1 MRLPLKWKFGLLMAS
16 FVLTISTIILINF
29 RAAGRVEDELS
40 QVQEHSF
47 PQFARITAT
56 QARFRTLS
64 RLIEDTV
71 VMGEQSFLDRVEEE
85 RALFLADLQGL
96 EEVLPESSQKEVAL
110 IRALFD
116 DYYTQASLLIE
127 QLLLPE
133 EESEPAEALSQLND
147 KEVENLFQ
155 EVARYKNQLESDLST
170 LVERGRSELTATL
183 SRTVDEVRVRSQ
195 RAIAI
200 GSISFLALL
209 MILINFGRRITDPIV
224 ALSRV
229 TREVAKGQFDAEIK
243 VPFQSNDEVGDL
255 TDSFRTMT
263 RSLKETTVSKSYVDN
278 ILKSME
284 DALIVTDSKWKI
296 RTVNE
301 AGLSLLRATEGDLL
315 GRSFLR
321 FLANEGRLVKPT
333 GSSVNLPSII
343 RLGTTES
350 SIRNLETT
358 ILAGGGMEIPVLI
371 SGSVLTDAGRKVQGI
386 VCVVHDITA
395 RKKAEEEL
403 RVAKEAAE
411 QANAAKSSFLAN
423 MSHELRTPLNAIL
436 GYSEM
441 LREEAEDLGQEDFV
455 PDLKKIHSAG
465 KHLLGL
471 INDVLDLSKIEAGK
485 MELYL
490 EPVEVRQLV
499 DDVASTVL
507 PMVEKNGNHLE
518 VICPPEVQTSTTDV
532 TKLRQVLLNLLSNA
546 SKFTKEGK
554 VTFSVVREKRTDKE
568 WLAFSVKDSGI
579 GMNEAQVSKL
589 FQAFSQAD
597 ASTTRKYGG
606 TGLGLAISRKFCQM
620 MGGDITVQ
628 SESGKGSTFVVQIPV
643 DVVDPKK
650 VTLPVENES
659 DTTIV
664 EGSSVLVI
672 DDDPS
677 VRDVVKRSLSKE
689 GVAVMTA
696 ASGEEGLDL
705 ARKHRPDVI
714 TLDVQMPGMDGWEVL
729 KTLKSDPE
737 LRQIA
742 VIMMTNIDEKTTGY
756 ALGAAEYMTK
766 PVDRD
771 HLVEVLKKFRN
782 NASTR
787 PVLVVEDDPAVREIV
802 RRALSLEGLKVLEAA
817 NGIEALARMAETPAE
832 PHPPRSDDARARWI
846 RIHRGGSPQRG
857 VEPDTGG
864 GADREGHLERRK
876 KAARGIHL
884 CGAGQERTEPGRAD
898 PRDEG
903 PDPAGHRPWRVRLTP
918 KHP

>member
-16 FVLTISTIILINF
+16 FVLTIGTIILINF

-40 QVQEHSF
+40 QVQKHSF
-47 PQFARITAT
+47 PLFSRITAT

-71 VMGEQSFLDRVEEE
+71 VMGEQSFVDRVEEE
-85 RALFLADLQGL
+85 RDLFLLDLQKL
-96 EEVLPESSQKEVAL
+96 EEVLPESSRGEVAL

-116 DYYTQASLLIE
+116 EYYTQASQLIE

-133 EESEPAEALSQLND
+133 EESEPSEALSQLND
-147 KEVENLFQ
+147 EEVANLFQ
-155 EVARYKNQLESDLST
+155 EVARSKNQLESDLNR

-183 SRTVDEVRVRSQ
+183 SRTVEEVRVRSQ

-229 TREVAKGQFDAEIK
+229 TREVAAGQFDAEIK
-243 VPFQSNDEVGDL
+243 IPYQSNDEVGDL
-255 TDSFRTMT
+255 TESFRTMT

-284 DALIVTDSKWKI
+284 DALIVTDSNWKI
-296 RTVNE
+296 RTANE
-301 AGLSLLRATEGDLL
+301 AALSLLDETEGALL
-315 GRSFLR
+315 GRSFLD
-321 FLANEGRLVKPT
+321 FLGNEGKLVKPT

-358 ILAGGGMEIPVLI
+358 VLARGGKEIPVLI
-371 SGSVLTDAGRKVQGI
+371 SGSVLMDATRRIQGI
-386 VCVVHDITA
+386 VCVAHDITS

-441 LREEAEDLGQEDFV
+441 LREEAEDLGQDDFV
-455 PDLKKIHSAG
+455 PDLTKIHNAG

-485 MELYL
+485 MELYI

-507 PMVEKNGNHLE
+507 PLVEKNGNRLE
-518 VICPPEVQTSTTDV
+518 LVCPPEAQSSNTDV

-546 SKFTKEGK
+546 SKFTKEGT
-554 VTFSVVREKRTDKE
+554 VTFAVARERKPDKE
-568 WLAFSVKDSGI
+568 WLKFSVKDSGI
-579 GMNEAQVSKL
+579 GMNESQLSKL

-620 MGGDITVQ
+620 MGGDITVE
-628 SESGKGSTFVVQIPV
+628 SEPGKGSTFFVHIPV

-650 VTLPVENES
+650 VTLQVEEEAGA
-659 DTTIV
+659 IV

-689 GVAVMTA
+689 GVSVMTA
-696 ASGEEGLDL
+696 SSGEEGLEL

-787 PVLVVEDDPAVREIV
+787 PVLVVEDDPSVREII
-802 RRALSLEGLKVLEAA
+802 RRALSQEGLKVLEAA
-817 NGIEALARMAETPAE
+817 NGIEALARLAES
-832 PHPPRSDDARARWI
+832 PPSLILLDLMMPELDGFGFIEELRRRDDWNKIPVVVLTAKDI
-846 RIHRGGSPQRG
+846 SS
-857 VEPDTGG
+857 
-864 GADREGHLERRK
+864 ADRSRLEGFTSAVLVK
-876 KAARGIHL
+876 K
-884 CGAGQERTEPGRAD
+884 GQSPDALIREMRDLIQQATGPGVSA
-898 PRDEG
+898 
-903 PDPAGHRPWRVRLTP
+903 
-918 KHP
+918 

>member
-29 RAAGRVEDELS
+29 RAAGQVEYELS
-40 QVQEHSF
+40 QVREHSF
-47 PQFARITAT
+47 PQFTQVTAT

-64 RLIEDTV
+64 RLVEDTV

-85 RALFLADLQGL
+85 RDLFLLDLTNL
-96 EEVLPESSQKEVAL
+96 EKVLPEGSRGEVAL
-110 IRALFD
+110 IRTLFD
-116 DYYTQASLLIE
+116 DYYERASQLIE

-133 EESEPAEALSQLND
+133 EESEPTEALSQLND
-147 KEVENLFQ
+147 EEVAGLFQ
-155 EVARYKNQLESDLST
+155 EVARYKNQLESNLNA

-183 SRTVDEVRVRSQ
+183 SRTVEEVRVRSQ

-200 GSISFLALL
+200 GSISFLVLL
-209 MILINFGRRITDPIV
+209 MILIGIGRRITDPIV

-229 TREVAKGQFDAEIK
+229 TREVAAGQFDAEIK
-243 VPFQSNDEVGDL
+243 IPFQSNDEVSDL

-278 ILKSME
+278 IIKSME
-284 DALIVTDSKWKI
+284 DALIVTDSNWKI
-296 RTVNE
+296 RTANE
-301 AGLSLLRATEGDLL
+301 AALSLLGQTEEGLL
-315 GRSFLR
+315 GQSFLD
-321 FLANEGRLVKPT
+321 FLGNEGKLVKPT
-333 GSSVNLPSII
+333 GSSAKLPSIL

-358 ILAGGGMEIPVLI
+358 IVASGGSEVPVLI
-371 SGSVLTDAGRKVQGI
+371 SGSVLTDATKRVQGI
-386 VCVVHDITA
+386 VCVAHDITP

-411 QANAAKSSFLAN
+411 QANSAKSSFLAN

-441 LREEAEDLGQEDFV
+441 LREEAAELGQDDFV
-455 PDLKKIHSAG
+455 PDLNKIHSAG
-465 KHLLGL
+465 THLLGL
-471 INDVLDLSKIEAGK
+471 INDVLDLSKIEAGR
-485 MELYL
+485 MDLYI

-499 DDVASTVL
+499 DDVVSTVAPL
-507 PMVEKNGNHLE
+507 VQKNGNRLD
-518 VICPPEVQTSTTDV
+518 VVCPPEVQFSNTDV

-546 SKFTKEGK
+546 SKFTKGGT
-554 VTFSVVREKRTDKE
+554 VTFSVTREKRPDKE
-568 WLAFSVKDSGI
+568 MLTFSVKDSGI
-579 GMNEAQVSKL
+579 GMNEVQLSKL

-620 MGGDITVQ
+620 MGGDIVVE
-628 SESGKGSTFVVQIPV
+628 SEPGKGSTFLVHIPV

-650 VTLPVENES
+650 VTLQVEEEAGA
-659 DTTIV
+659 IV

-677 VRDVVKRSLSKE
+677 VRDVVKRSLTKE
-689 GVAVMTA
+689 GVSVMTA
-696 ASGEEGLDL
+696 ASGEEGLEL

-771 HLVEVLKKFRN
+771 HLVAVLKKFRN

-787 PVLVVEDDPAVREIV
+787 PVLVVEDDPSVREII
-802 RRALSLEGLKVLEAA
+802 RRALSQEGLKVLEAA
-817 NGIEALARMAETPAE
+817 NGIEALARLAES
-832 PHPPRSDDARARWI
+832 PPSLILLDLMMPELDGFGFVDELRRHDEWSKIPVVVLTAKDISSEDRSRLEGFTSAVLVKKGQSPDALI
-846 RIHRGGSPQRG
+846 REMRDLIQQATGPG
-857 VEPDTGG
+857 VS
-864 GADREGHLERRK
+864 A
-876 KAARGIHL
+876 
-884 CGAGQERTEPGRAD
+884 
-898 PRDEG
+898 
-903 PDPAGHRPWRVRLTP
+903 
-918 KHP
+918 

>member
-1 MRLPLKWKFGLLMAS
+1 MRLPLKLKFGLLMAS

-29 RAAGRVEDELS
+29 RAAGRVEAELT

-47 PQFARITAT
+47 PEFSRITAT

-85 RALFLADLQGL
+85 RDLFLLDLETL
-96 EEVLPESSQKEVAL
+96 EKELPESSRGEVAL
-110 IRALFD
+110 IRAVFD
-116 DYYTQASLLIE
+116 DYYTQASKLIE

-133 EESEPAEALSQLND
+133 EESAPAEALSQLND
-147 KEVENLFQ
+147 EEVATLFQ
-155 EVARYKNQLESDLST
+155 EVARYKNQLESDLNT
-170 LVERGRSELTATL
+170 LVERGRSELTTTL
-183 SRTVDEVRVRSQ
+183 SGTVEEVRLRSQ

-200 GSISFLALL
+200 GSISFLVLL

-229 TREVAKGQFDAEIK
+229 TREVAAGQFDAEIK

-284 DALIVTDSKWKI
+284 DALIVTDSNWKI
-296 RTVNE
+296 RTANE
-301 AGLSLLRATEGDLL
+301 AALSLLGETEGALL
-315 GRSFLR
+315 GRSFLD
-321 FLANEGRLVKPT
+321 FLGNEGKLVKPT

-358 ILAGGGMEIPVLI
+358 ILARSGTEIPVLI
-371 SGSVLTDAGRKVQGI
+371 SGSVLTDATKRVQGI
-386 VCVVHDITA
+386 VCVAHDITA

-411 QANAAKSSFLAN
+411 QANSAKSSFLAN

-441 LREEAEDLGQEDFV
+441 LREEAEDLGQDDFV
-455 PDLKKIHSAG
+455 PDLRKIHSAG

-485 MELYL
+485 MELYI

-507 PMVEKNGNHLE
+507 PLIDKNANHLE
-518 VICPPEVQTSTTDV
+518 VICPPEVQFSSTDV

-554 VTFSVVREKRTDKE
+554 VTFAVAREKRPDKD
-568 WLAFSVKDSGI
+568 WLVFSVKDSGI
-579 GMNEAQVSKL
+579 GMSEAQLSKL

-597 ASTTRKYGG
+597 VSTTRKYGG

-620 MGGDITVQ
+620 MGGDITVE
-628 SESGKGSTFVVQIPV
+628 SEPGKGSTFFVHIPAE
-643 DVVDPKK
+643 VVDPKK
-650 VTLPVENES
+650 VTLQVEEES
-659 DTTIV
+659 ATIV

-689 GVAVMTA
+689 GVSVMTA
-696 ASGEEGLDL
+696 SNGE
-705 ARKHRPDVI
+705 
-714 TLDVQMPGMDGWEVL
+714 
-729 KTLKSDPE
+729 
-737 LRQIA
+737 
-742 VIMMTNIDEKTTGY
+742 
-756 ALGAAEYMTK
+756 
-766 PVDRD
+766 
-771 HLVEVLKKFRN
+771 
-782 NASTR
+782 
-787 PVLVVEDDPAVREIV
+787 
-802 RRALSLEGLKVLEAA
+802 
-817 NGIEALARMAETPAE
+817 
-832 PHPPRSDDARARWI
+832 
-846 RIHRGGSPQRG
+846 
-857 VEPDTGG
+857 
-864 GADREGHLERRK
+864 
-876 KAARGIHL
+876 
-884 CGAGQERTEPGRAD
+884 
-898 PRDEG
+898 
-903 PDPAGHRPWRVRLTP
+903 
-918 KHP
+918 

>member
-29 RAAGRVEDELS
+29 RAAGRVEDELA

-47 PQFARITAT
+47 PQFTRITAT

-85 RALFLADLQGL
+85 RDLFLVDLENL
-96 EEVLPESSQKEVAL
+96 EQVLPERSRGEVAL
-110 IRALFD
+110 IRGLFD
-116 DYYTQASLLIE
+116 DYYTEASKLIE

-133 EESEPAEALSQLND
+133 EESESTEALSQLND
-147 KEVENLFQ
+147 EEVAALFQ
-155 EVARYKNQLESDLST
+155 EVARYKNQLETDLNT
-170 LVERGRSELTATL
+170 LVVRGRSELTATL
-183 SRTVDEVRVRSQ
+183 SRTVEEVRVRSR

-200 GSISFLALL
+200 GSISFLVLL
-209 MILINFGRRITDPIV
+209 MILIKFGRRITDPIV

-229 TREVAKGQFDAEIK
+229 TREVAAGQFDAEIK
-243 VPFQSNDEVGDL
+243 IPFQSNDEVGDL

-278 ILKSME
+278 ILTSME
-284 DALIVTDSKWKI
+284 DALIVTDSNWKI
-296 RTVNE
+296 RTAND
-301 AGLSLLRATEGDLL
+301 AALSLLRETEGALL
-315 GRSFLR
+315 GRSFLD
-321 FLANEGRLVKPT
+321 FLGNEGKLVKPT

-358 ILAGGGMEIPVLI
+358 ILARGGMEIPVLI
-371 SGSVLTDAGRKVQGI
+371 SGSVLTDASRRIQGI
-386 VCVVHDITA
+386 VCVAHDITA
-395 RKKAEEEL
+395 RKKAEEDL

-441 LREEAEDLGQEDFV
+441 LREEAEDLGQDDFV

-485 MELYL
+485 MELYI
-490 EPVEVRQLV
+490 EPVEVRQLA

-507 PMVEKNGNHLE
+507 PLVDKNGNTLE
-518 VICPPEVQTSTTDV
+518 VICPDEVQFSNTDV

-546 SKFTKEGK
+546 SKFTRQGK
-554 VTFSVVREKRTDKE
+554 VVFAVSREKRPDKD
-568 WLAFSVKDSGI
+568 WLTFSVKDSGI
-579 GMNEAQVSKL
+579 GMDEAQISKL

-620 MGGDITVQ
+620 MGGDIVVE
-628 SESGKGSTFVVQIPV
+628 SEPGKGSTFSVHIPA

-650 VTLPVENES
+650 VTLQVEEDS
-659 DTTIV
+659 EGVIV

-677 VRDVVKRSLSKE
+677 VRDVVKRSLTKE
-689 GVAVMTA
+689 GVSVMTA
-696 ASGEEGLDL
+696 SNGEEGLEL

-787 PVLVVEDDPAVREIV
+787 PVLVVEDDPSVREII
-802 RRALSLEGLKVLEAA
+802 RRALSQEGLKVLEAA
-817 NGIEALARMAETPAE
+817 NGLEALARLAETPPSLILLDLMMPELDGFGFIDELRRRDEWNKIPVVVLTAKDIS
-832 PHPPRSDDARARWI
+832 SDDRSRLEGFTSAVLVKKGQSPDALI
-846 RIHRGGSPQRG
+846 REMRDLIQQATGPG
-857 VEPDTGG
+857 VS
-864 GADREGHLERRK
+864 A
-876 KAARGIHL
+876 
-884 CGAGQERTEPGRAD
+884 
-898 PRDEG
+898 
-903 PDPAGHRPWRVRLTP
+903 
-918 KHP
+918 

>member
-1 MRLPLKWKFGLLMAS
+1 
-16 FVLTISTIILINF
+16 
-29 RAAGRVEDELS
+29 
-40 QVQEHSF
+40 
-47 PQFARITAT
+47 
-56 QARFRTLS
+56 
-64 RLIEDTV
+64 
-71 VMGEQSFLDRVEEE
+71 
-85 RALFLADLQGL
+85 
-96 EEVLPESSQKEVAL
+96 
-110 IRALFD
+110 
-116 DYYTQASLLIE
+116 
-127 QLLLPE
+127 
-133 EESEPAEALSQLND
+133 
-147 KEVENLFQ
+147 
-155 EVARYKNQLESDLST
+155 
-170 LVERGRSELTATL
+170 
-183 SRTVDEVRVRSQ
+183 
-195 RAIAI
+195 
-200 GSISFLALL
+200 
-209 MILINFGRRITDPIV
+209 
-224 ALSRV
+224 
-229 TREVAKGQFDAEIK
+229 
-243 VPFQSNDEVGDL
+243 
-255 TDSFRTMT
+255 
-263 RSLKETTVSKSYVDN
+263 
-278 ILKSME
+278 
-284 DALIVTDSKWKI
+284 
-296 RTVNE
+296 
-301 AGLSLLRATEGDLL
+301 
-315 GRSFLR
+315 
-321 FLANEGRLVKPT
+321 
-333 GSSVNLPSII
+333 VNLPSII

-358 ILAGGGMEIPVLI
+358 VVLRGGREIPVLI
-371 SGSVLTDAGRKVQGI
+371 SGSVLTGASRKIEGI

-411 QANAAKSSFLAN
+411 QANSAKSSFLAN

-441 LREEAEDLGQEDFV
+441 LREEAEDLGQEEFV

-485 MELYL
+485 MELYI

-507 PMVEKNGNHLE
+507 PLVEKNGNRLE
-518 VICPPEVQTSTTDV
+518 VVCPPEVQSSNTDV

-554 VTFSVVREKRTDKE
+554 VTFSVAREKRGDRE
-568 WLAFSVKDSGI
+568 WVVFSVKDSGI

-620 MGGDITVQ
+620 MGGDIEVQ
-628 SESGKGSTFVVQIPV
+628 SVPGQGSTFSVHLPV

-650 VTLPVENES
+650 VTLQVEEDS
-659 DTTIV
+659 SAIV

-677 VRDVVKRSLSKE
+677 VRDVMKRSLTRE
-689 GVAVMTA
+689 GVSVMTA
-696 ASGEEGLDL
+696 STGAEGLEL

-729 KTLKSDPE
+729 KTLKADPQ

-787 PVLVVEDDPAVREIV
+787 PVLVVEDDASVREIV
-802 RRALSLEGLKVLEAA
+802 RRALSLEGLKVVEAA
-817 NGIEALARMAETPAE
+817 NGIEALARLAES
-832 PHPPRSDDARARWI
+832 PPSLILLDLMMPELDGFGFIDELRRSDEWAKIPVVVLTAKDISSEDRSRLEGTSAVLVKKGQSPDALI
-846 RIHRGGSPQRG
+846 REMRDLIQQATGSG
-857 VEPDTGG
+857 VS
-864 GADREGHLERRK
+864 A
-876 KAARGIHL
+876 
-884 CGAGQERTEPGRAD
+884 
-898 PRDEG
+898 
-903 PDPAGHRPWRVRLTP
+903 
-918 KHP
+918 

>member
-16 FVLTISTIILINF
+16 FVLTISTIIVINY
-29 RAAGRVEDELS
+29 RAAGRVEDELTE
-40 QVQEHSF
+40 VQERSF

-85 RALFLADLQGL
+85 RDLFLADLDSL
-96 EEVLPESSQKEVAL
+96 EQLLPESSRREVAL

-116 DYYTQASLLIE
+116 DYYTQASKLIE

-133 EESEPAEALSQLND
+133 EEEQPAEALSQLND
-147 KEVENLFQ
+147 EQVASLFQ
-155 EVARYKNQLESDLST
+155 EVARYKNQLESDLNA

-183 SRTVDEVRVRSQ
+183 SLTVEEVRVRSQ

-200 GSISFLALL
+200 GSVSFLALL
-209 MILINFGRRITDPIV
+209 MLLINFGRRITDPIV

-229 TREVAKGQFDAEIK
+229 TREVAEGQFDANIE

-255 TDSFRTMT
+255 TNSFRTMT

-284 DALIVTDSKWKI
+284 DALVVTDSSWKI

-301 AGLSLLRATEGDLL
+301 AALSLLEAPEAELL
-315 GRSFLR
+315 GRR
-321 FLANEGRLVKPT
+321 FLDFLGNEGKLVKPS

-358 ILAGGGMEIPVLI
+358 VIVRGGREIPVLI
-371 SGSVLTDAGRKVQGI
+371 SGSVLTGASRKIEGI

-411 QANAAKSSFLAN
+411 QANSAKSSFLAN

-441 LREEAEDLGQEDFV
+441 LREEAEDLGQEEFV

-485 MELYL
+485 MELYI

-507 PMVEKNGNHLE
+507 PLVEKNGNTLE
-518 VICPPEVQTSTTDV
+518 VVCPPEVQSSNTDV

-554 VTFSVVREKRTDKE
+554 VTFSVAREKRGDRE
-568 WLAFSVKDSGI
+568 WVAFSVKDSGI
-579 GMNEAQVSKL
+579 GMNEAQISKL

-620 MGGDITVQ
+620 MGGDIEVQ
-628 SESGKGSTFVVQIPV
+628 SAPGQGSTFSVHLPV

-650 VTLPVENES
+650 VTLQVEEDS
-659 DTTIV
+659 SAIV

-677 VRDVVKRSLSKE
+677 VRDVMKRSLTRE
-689 GVAVMTA
+689 GVSVMTA
-696 ASGEEGLDL
+696 STGAEGLEL

-729 KTLKSDPE
+729 KTLKADPQ

-787 PVLVVEDDPAVREIV
+787 PVLVVEDDASVREIV
-802 RRALSLEGLKVLEAA
+802 RRALSLEGLKVVEAA
-817 NGIEALARMAETPAE
+817 NGIEALARLAES
-832 PHPPRSDDARARWI
+832 PPSLILLDLMMPELDGFGFIDELRRSDEWAKIPVVVLTAKDISSDDRSRLEGTSAVLVKKGQSPDALI
-846 RIHRGGSPQRG
+846 REMRDLIQQATGPG
-857 VEPDTGG
+857 VS
-864 GADREGHLERRK
+864 A
-876 KAARGIHL
+876 
-884 CGAGQERTEPGRAD
+884 
-898 PRDEG
+898 
-903 PDPAGHRPWRVRLTP
+903 
-918 KHP
+918 

>member
-29 RAAGRVEDELS
+29 RAAGRVEDELA
-40 QVQEHSF
+40 QVQEYSF
-47 PQFARITAT
+47 PQFTRVTAT
-56 QARFRTLS
+56 QARFRSLS

-85 RALFLADLQGL
+85 RDLFLVDLENL
-96 EEVLPESSQKEVAL
+96 EQVLPERSRGEVAL

-116 DYYTQASLLIE
+116 DYYTEASKLIE

-133 EESEPAEALSQLND
+133 EESEPTEALSQLND
-147 KEVENLFQ
+147 EDVAALFQ
-155 EVARYKNQLESDLST
+155 EVARHKNQLEADLNT
-170 LVERGRSELTATL
+170 LVVRGRSGLTATL
-183 SRTVDEVRVRSQ
+183 SRTVEEVRVRSR

-200 GSISFLALL
+200 GSISFLVLL

-229 TREVAKGQFDAEIK
+229 TREVAAGQFDAEIK
-243 VPFQSNDEVGDL
+243 IPFQSNDEVGDL

-278 ILKSME
+278 ILTSME
-284 DALIVTDSKWKI
+284 DALIVTDSNWKI
-296 RTVNE
+296 RTAND
-301 AGLSLLRATEGDLL
+301 AALSLLQETEGTLL
-315 GRSFLR
+315 GRSFLD
-321 FLANEGRLVKPT
+321 FLGNEGKLVKPT

-358 ILAGGGMEIPVLI
+358 ILAHGGKEIPVLI
-371 SGSVLTDAGRKVQGI
+371 SGSVLTDASRRIQGI
-386 VCVVHDITA
+386 VCVAHDITA
-395 RKKAEEEL
+395 RKKAEEDL

-441 LREEAEDLGQEDFV
+441 LREEAEDLGQDDFV

-490 EPVEVRQLV
+490 EPVEVRQLA

-507 PMVEKNGNHLE
+507 PLVDKNGNTLE
-518 VICPPEVQTSTTDV
+518 VICPPEVQFSNTDV

-546 SKFTKEGK
+546 SKFTKQGK
-554 VTFSVVREKRTDKE
+554 VVFAVSREKRPDKD
-568 WLAFSVKDSGI
+568 WLTFSVKDSGI
-579 GMNEAQVSKL
+579 GMNEAQISKL

-620 MGGDITVQ
+620 MGGDIVVE
-628 SESGKGSTFVVQIPV
+628 SEPGKGSTFSVHIPA

-650 VTLPVENES
+650 VTLQVEEDS
-659 DTTIV
+659 EGVIV

-677 VRDVVKRSLSKE
+677 VRDVVKRSLTKE
-689 GVAVMTA
+689 GVSVMTA
-696 ASGEEGLDL
+696 SNGEEGLEL

-787 PVLVVEDDPAVREIV
+787 PVLVVEDDPSVREII
-802 RRALSLEGLKVLEAA
+802 RRALSQEGLKVLEAA
-817 NGIEALARMAETPAE
+817 NGIEALARLAES
-832 PHPPRSDDARARWI
+832 PPSLILLDLMMPELDGFGFIDELRRKDEWNKIPVVVLTAKDISSDDRSRLEGFTSAVLVKKGQSPDALI
-846 RIHRGGSPQRG
+846 REMRDLIQQATGPG
-857 VEPDTGG
+857 VS
-864 GADREGHLERRK
+864 A
-876 KAARGIHL
+876 
-884 CGAGQERTEPGRAD
+884 
-898 PRDEG
+898 
-903 PDPAGHRPWRVRLTP
+903 
-918 KHP
+918 

>member
-16 FVLTISTIILINF
+16 FVLTISTIIVINY
-29 RAAGRVEDELS
+29 RAAGRVEDELTE
-40 QVQEHSF
+40 VQERSF

-56 QARFRTLS
+56 QGRFRTLS

-85 RALFLADLQGL
+85 RDLFLADLDSL
-96 EEVLPESSQKEVAL
+96 EQILPESSRREVAR

-116 DYYTQASLLIE
+116 DYYTQASKLIE

-133 EESEPAEALSQLND
+133 EEEQPAEALSQLND
-147 KEVENLFQ
+147 EQVAGLFQ
-155 EVARYKNQLESDLST
+155 EVARYKNQLESDLNA

-183 SRTVDEVRVRSQ
+183 SLTVEEVRVRSQ

-200 GSISFLALL
+200 GSVSFLVLL

-229 TREVAKGQFDAEIK
+229 TREVAEGQFDANIE

-255 TDSFRTMT
+255 TNSFRTMT

-284 DALIVTDSKWKI
+284 DALVVTDSSWKI

-301 AGLSLLRATEGDLL
+301 AALSLLEAPEAELL
-315 GRSFLR
+315 GRR
-321 FLANEGRLVKPT
+321 FLDFLGNEGKLVKPS

-358 ILAGGGMEIPVLI
+358 VVLRGGREIPVLI
-371 SGSVLTDAGRKVQGI
+371 SGSVLTGASRKIEGI

-411 QANAAKSSFLAN
+411 QANSAKSSFLAN

-441 LREEAEDLGQEDFV
+441 LREEAEDLGQEEFV

-485 MELYL
+485 MELYI

-507 PMVEKNGNHLE
+507 PLVEKNGNRLE
-518 VICPPEVQTSTTDV
+518 VVCPPEVQSSNTDV

-554 VTFSVVREKRTDKE
+554 VTFSVAREKRGDRE
-568 WLAFSVKDSGI
+568 WVVFSVKDSGI

-620 MGGDITVQ
+620 MGGDIEVQ
-628 SESGKGSTFVVQIPV
+628 SVPGQGSTFSVHLPV

-650 VTLPVENES
+650 VTLQVEEDS
-659 DTTIV
+659 SAIV

-677 VRDVVKRSLSKE
+677 VRDVMKRSLTRE
-689 GVAVMTA
+689 GVSVMTA
-696 ASGEEGLDL
+696 STGAEGLEL

-729 KTLKSDPE
+729 KTLKADPQ

-787 PVLVVEDDPAVREIV
+787 PVLVVEDDASVREIV
-802 RRALSLEGLKVLEAA
+802 RRALSLEGLKVVEAA
-817 NGIEALARMAETPAE
+817 NGIEALARLAES
-832 PHPPRSDDARARWI
+832 PPSLILLDLMMPELDGFGFIDELRRSDEWAKIPVVVLTAKDISSEDRSRLEGTSAVLVKKGQSPDALI
-846 RIHRGGSPQRG
+846 REMRDLIQQATGSG
-857 VEPDTGG
+857 VS
-864 GADREGHLERRK
+864 A
-876 KAARGIHL
+876 
-884 CGAGQERTEPGRAD
+884 
-898 PRDEG
+898 
-903 PDPAGHRPWRVRLTP
+903 
-918 KHP
+918 

>member
-16 FVLTISTIILINF
+16 FVLTIGTIIFINF

-47 PQFARITAT
+47 PQFAKITAT

-71 VMGEQSFLDRVEEE
+71 VMGEQSFLDRAEEE
-85 RALFLADLQGL
+85 RVLFLADLKSL
-96 EEVLPESSQKEVAL
+96 EEVLPESSRGEVAL

-116 DYYTQASLLIE
+116 DYYEQASKLIE

-133 EESEPAEALSQLND
+133 EESAPAEALSQLND
-147 KEVENLFQ
+147 EEVANLFQ
-155 EVARYKNQLESDLST
+155 EVARYKNQLESDLNT

-183 SRTVDEVRVRSQ
+183 SGTVEEVRVRSQ

-200 GSISFLALL
+200 GSISFLVLL

-229 TREVAKGQFDAEIK
+229 TREVAAGQFDAEIK

-284 DALIVTDSKWKI
+284 DALIVTDSSWKI
-296 RTVNE
+296 RTANE
-301 AGLSLLRATEGDLL
+301 AALSLLDETEGALL
-315 GRSFLR
+315 GRSFLD
-321 FLANEGRLVKPT
+321 FLGNEGKLVKPT

-358 ILAGGGMEIPVLI
+358 ILARGGREIPVLI
-371 SGSVLTDAGRKVQGI
+371 SGSVLTDATRRVQGI
-386 VCVVHDITA
+386 VCVAHDITA

-411 QANAAKSSFLAN
+411 QANSAKSSFLAN

-441 LREEAEDLGQEDFV
+441 LKEEAEDAGQGDFV
-455 PDLKKIHSAG
+455 PDLTKIHSAG

-485 MELYL
+485 MELYI

-507 PMVEKNGNHLE
+507 PLIEKNTNHLE
-518 VICPPEVQTSTTDV
+518 VVCPPEVQFSNTDV

-554 VTFSVVREKRTDKE
+554 VTFGVAREKRPDKD
-568 WLAFSVKDSGI
+568 WLVFSVKDSGI
-579 GMNEAQVSKL
+579 GMTETQLSKL

-597 ASTTRKYGG
+597 VSTTRKYGG

-620 MGGDITVQ
+620 MGGDITVE
-628 SESGKGSTFVVQIPV
+628 SEPGKGSTFFVHIPA

-650 VTLPVENES
+650 VTLQVEEES
-659 DTTIV
+659 ATIV

-677 VRDVVKRSLSKE
+677 VRDVVKRSLTKE
-689 GVAVMTA
+689 GVSVMTA
-696 ASGEEGLDL
+696 SSGEEGLEL
-705 ARKHRPDVI
+705 ARRHRPDVI

-787 PVLVVEDDPAVREIV
+787 PVLVVEDDPSVREII
-802 RRALSLEGLKVLEAA
+802 RRALSQEGLKVLEAA
-817 NGIEALARMAETPAE
+817 NGIEALARLAEN
-832 PHPPRSDDARARWI
+832 PPSLILLDLMMPELDGFGFIEELRRSEEWNKIPVVVLTAKDISSEDRSRLEGFTSAVLVKKGQSPDALI
-846 RIHRGGSPQRG
+846 REMRDLIQNATGTG
-857 VEPDTGG
+857 VS
-864 GADREGHLERRK
+864 A
-876 KAARGIHL
+876 
-884 CGAGQERTEPGRAD
+884 
-898 PRDEG
+898 
-903 PDPAGHRPWRVRLTP
+903 
-918 KHP
+918 

>member
-16 FVLTISTIILINF
+16 FVLTIGTVILINF
-29 RAAGRVEDELS
+29 RTAGRVEHELNE
-40 QVQEHSF
+40 VQERSF
-47 PQFARITAT
+47 PKFTRITAT

-85 RALFLADLQGL
+85 RELFLADLDSL
-96 EEVLPESSQKEVAL
+96 EEVLPESSRKEVVL

-116 DYYTQASLLIE
+116 DYYTRASQLIE

-133 EESEPAEALSQLND
+133 EESAPAEALSQLND
-147 KEVENLFQ
+147 EEVASLFQ
-155 EVARYKNQLESDLST
+155 EVARYKNELETDLNT
-170 LVERGRSELTATL
+170 LVESGRSELTATL

-200 GSISFLALL
+200 GSVSFLVLL
-209 MILINFGRRITDPIV
+209 MFLIKLGRRITDPIV

-229 TREVAKGQFDAEIK
+229 TREVATGHFDAPIE
-243 VPFQSNDEVGDL
+243 VPFQSNDEVSDL

-263 RSLKETTVSKSYVDN
+263 RSLRETTVSKSYVDN

-284 DALIVTDSKWKI
+284 DALIVTDSQWKI
-296 RTVNE
+296 QTVNE
-301 AGLSLLRATEGDLL
+301 AALSLLDETEERLL
-315 GRSFLR
+315 GRSFLD
-321 FLANEGRLVKPT
+321 FLGNEGKLVKPT
-333 GSSVNLPSII
+333 GSSVSLPSII
-343 RLGTTES
+343 RLGTTET

-358 ILAGGGMEIPVLI
+358 ILARRGREIPVLI
-371 SGSVLTDAGRKVQGI
+371 SGSVLTDAAKRVQGI
-386 VCVVHDITA
+386 VCVAHDITA
-395 RKKAEEEL
+395 RKAVEEEL
-403 RVAKEAAE
+403 RIAKDAAE
-411 QANAAKSSFLAN
+411 QANSAKSSFLAN

-455 PDLKKIHSAG
+455 PDLTKIHSAG

-485 MELYL
+485 MELYI

-507 PMVEKNGNHLE
+507 PLVEKNGNHLE
-518 VICPPEVQTSTTDV
+518 VVCPPEVQSSNTDV

-546 SKFTKEGK
+546 SKFTKGGK
-554 VTFSVVREKRTDKE
+554 VTFAVARDRRPDKE
-568 WLAFSVKDSGI
+568 WLIFSVKDSGI
-579 GMNEAQVSKL
+579 GMNAAQLSKL

-620 MGGDITVQ
+620 MGGDITVE
-628 SESGKGSTFVVQIPV
+628 SEPGKGSTFFVNIPV

-650 VTLPVENES
+650 VTLQVEEEAG
-659 DTTIV
+659 TIV

-689 GVAVMTA
+689 GVSVMTA
-696 ASGEEGLDL
+696 SSGEEGLEL

-729 KTLKSDPE
+729 KTLKADPE

-787 PVLVVEDDPAVREIV
+787 PVLVVEDDPSVREII

-817 NGIEALARMAETPAE
+817 NGMEALARLSES
-832 PHPPRSDDARARWI
+832 PPSLILLDLMMPELDGFGFIEELRRNDEWSKIPVVVLTAKDISSDDRSRLEGFTSAVLVKKGQSPDALI
-846 RIHRGGSPQRG
+846 REMRDLIQHATGPG
-857 VEPDTGG
+857 VS
-864 GADREGHLERRK
+864 A
-876 KAARGIHL
+876 
-884 CGAGQERTEPGRAD
+884 
-898 PRDEG
+898 
-903 PDPAGHRPWRVRLTP
+903 
-918 KHP
+918 

>member
-1 MRLPLKWKFGLLMAS
+1 MRFPLKWKFGLLMAS

-29 RAAGRVEDELS
+29 RAAGRVEDELTA
-40 QVQEHSF
+40 VQEHSF
-47 PQFARITAT
+47 PEFTRITAA

-85 RALFLADLQGL
+85 RALFLADLEGL
-96 EEVLPESSQKEVAL
+96 EQTLPESSQAEVAL

-116 DYYTQASLLIE
+116 DYYRQASKLIE

-133 EESEPAEALSQLND
+133 EDTRDTEALSQLND
-147 KEVENLFQ
+147 EEVASLFQ
-155 EVARYKNQLESDLST
+155 EVARYKNQLELDLNE

-183 SRTVDEVRVRSQ
+183 SRTIDEVRVRSQ

-200 GSISFLALL
+200 GSVSFLALL

-229 TREVAKGQFDAEIK
+229 TGDVAAGQFDAEIE
-243 VPFQSNDEVGDL
+243 VPSQGNDEVGDL
-255 TDSFRTMT
+255 TESFRSMT

-284 DALIVTDSKWKI
+284 DALIVTDSEWRI
-296 RTVNE
+296 RTVND
-301 AGLSLLRATEGDLL
+301 AALSLLGMAEGDLL
-315 GRSFLR
+315 GQSFLE
-321 FLANEGRLVKPT
+321 LLGNEGKVVKPS
-333 GSSVNLPSII
+333 GSSVSFPSII
-343 RLGTTES
+343 RLGTTET
-350 SIRNLETT
+350 SIRNLETNL
-358 ILAGGGMEIPVLI
+358 IARGGREIPVLI
-371 SGSVLTDAGRKVQGI
+371 SGSVLTGAGHTVEGI
-386 VCVVHDITA
+386 VCVAHDITA

-499 DDVASTVL
+499 DDVASTVQ
-507 PMVEKNGNHLE
+507 PMVEKNQNRLE
-518 VICPPEVQTSTTDV
+518 VLCPPEVRNSTTDV

-546 SKFTKEGK
+546 SKFTQSGTITFAVARRTREERDWLE
-554 VTFSVVREKRTDKE
+554 FSVR
-568 WLAFSVKDSGI
+568 DSGI
-579 GMNEAQVSKL
+579 GMTEEQMSKL

-620 MGGDITVQ
+620 MGGDITVE
-628 SESGKGSTFVVQIPV
+628 SEAGKGSTFFVHLPSQ
-643 DVVDPKK
+643 VVDPKK
-650 VTLPVENES
+650 VTLAVEEELGAV
-659 DTTIV
+659 IA
-664 EGSSVLVI
+664 EGSAVLVI

-677 VRDVVKRSLSKE
+677 VRDVVKRSLNKE
-689 GVAVMTA
+689 GVSVMTA
-696 ASGEEGLDL
+696 ASGEEGLEL

-756 ALGAAEYMTK
+756 SLGAAEYMKK

-771 HLVEVLKKFRN
+771 YLVAVLKKFRD

-787 PVLVVEDDPAVREIV
+787 PVLVVEDDPSGREIV
-802 RRALSLEGLKVLEAA
+802 RRALSLEGLKVIEAS
-817 NGIEALARMAETPAE
+817 NGVEALARIAETLPSLILLDLMMPELDGFGFLSELRGREEWSKIPVVVLTAKDIS
-832 PHPPRSDDARARWI
+832 SDDRKRLEGYTSALLVKKGQSPDALI
-846 RIHRGGSPQRG
+846 REMRDLIHQATGSG
-857 VEPDTGG
+857 VS
-864 GADREGHLERRK
+864 A
-876 KAARGIHL
+876 
-884 CGAGQERTEPGRAD
+884 
-898 PRDEG
+898 
-903 PDPAGHRPWRVRLTP
+903 
-918 KHP
+918 

>member
-1 MRLPLKWKFGLLMAS
+1 MRFPLKWKFGLLMAS

-29 RAAGRVEDELS
+29 RAAGRVEDELNE
-40 QVQEHSF
+40 VQEHSF
-47 PQFARITAT
+47 PEFAQITAAQT
-56 QARFRTLS
+56 RFRTLS

-71 VMGEQSFLDRVEEE
+71 VMGEQSFVERVEEE
-85 RALFLADLQGL
+85 RELFLADLENL
-96 EEVLPESSQKEVAL
+96 EQVLPEPSQEQVVL

-116 DYYTQASLLIE
+116 DYYTHASKLIE

-133 EESEPAEALSQLND
+133 EETESTEALSQLND
-147 KEVENLFQ
+147 EAVSALFQ
-155 EVARYKNQLESDLST
+155 EVARYKNQLDSDLND

-183 SRTVDEVRVRSQ
+183 SRTVQEVRTRSQ

-200 GSISFLALL
+200 GSVSFLVLL

-224 ALSRV
+224 ALSHA
-229 TREVAKGQFDAEIK
+229 TREVAAGHFETSIE

-263 RSLKETTVSKSYVDN
+263 GSLKETTVSKSYVDN
-278 ILKSME
+278 ILRSME
-284 DALIVTDSKWKI
+284 DALLVTDSNWKI
-296 RTVNE
+296 RTVND
-301 AGLSLLRATEGDLL
+301 AALSLLQLTENELV
-315 GRSFLR
+315 GRSFLEI
-321 FLANEGRLVKPT
+321 LGNDGKLVKPT

-358 ILAGGGMEIPVLI
+358 VIARGGIEIPVLI
-371 SGSVLTDAGRKVQGI
+371 SGSVLTDASRTVKGI
-386 VCVVHDITA
+386 VCVAHDITA

-411 QANAAKSSFLAN
+411 QANSAKSSFLAN

-485 MELYL
+485 MELYI
-490 EPVEVRQLV
+490 EPVEVQQLV

-507 PMVEKNGNHLE
+507 PMVEKNGNTLE
-518 VICPPEVQTSTTDV
+518 VLCPPEVQSSHTDV

-554 VTFSVVREKRTDKE
+554 ITFAVVRERREGKD
-568 WLAFSVKDSGI
+568 WLKFSVKDSGI
-579 GMNEAQVSKL
+579 GMNEEQLSKL

-620 MGGDITVQ
+620 MGGEIEVE
-628 SESGKGSTFVVQIPV
+628 SEPGQGSTFFVHLPAE
-643 DVVDPKK
+643 VVDPKK
-650 VTLPVENES
+650 VTLQVEEDKS
-659 DTTIV
+659 AVIA

-677 VRDVVKRSLSKE
+677 VRDVVKRSLTKE
-689 GVAVMTA
+689 GVSVMTA
-696 ASGEEGLDL
+696 ASGEEGLEL

-742 VIMMTNIDEKTTGY
+742 VIMMTNVDEKTTGF

-766 PVDRD
+766 PVDREF
-771 HLVEVLKKFRN
+771 LVEVLKKFRN

-787 PVLVVEDDPAVREIV
+787 PVLVVEDDPSVREIV
-802 RRALSLEGLKVLEAA
+802 RRALSLEGLKVVEAA
-817 NGIEALARMAETPAE
+817 NGIEALARIAES
-832 PHPPRSDDARARWI
+832 PPSLILLDLMMPELDGFGFIDELRRNEEWSKIPVVVLTAKDISSDDRTRLEGFTSAVLVKKGQSPDALI
-846 RIHRGGSPQRG
+846 REMRDLIQQATGPG
-857 VEPDTGG
+857 VS
-864 GADREGHLERRK
+864 A
-876 KAARGIHL
+876 
-884 CGAGQERTEPGRAD
+884 
-898 PRDEG
+898 
-903 PDPAGHRPWRVRLTP
+903 
-918 KHP
+918 

>member
-16 FVLTISTIILINF
+16 FVLTIGTIIFINF
-29 RAAGRVEDELS
+29 RAAGRVEAELS
-40 QVQEHSF
+40 QVQKHSF
-47 PQFARITAT
+47 PQFTRVTAT

-85 RALFLADLQGL
+85 RDLFLLDL
-96 EEVLPESSQKEVAL
+96 EELEQVLPESSRGEVAL

-116 DYYTQASLLIE
+116 DYYTRASQLIE

-133 EESEPAEALSQLND
+133 EESAQTEALSQLND
-147 KEVENLFQ
+147 EEVANLFQ
-155 EVARYKNQLESDLST
+155 EVARYKNQLESDLNN

-183 SRTVDEVRVRSQ
+183 SGTVEEVRVRSR

-209 MILINFGRRITDPIV
+209 MILINFGRRITEPIV

-229 TREVAKGQFDAEIK
+229 TGEVAAGRFDAEIEL
-243 VPFQSNDEVGDL
+243 PFKSNDEVSDL

-284 DALIVTDSKWKI
+284 DALIVTDSRWKI

-301 AGLSLLRATEGDLL
+301 AALALLDETEERLL
-315 GRSFLR
+315 GKSFLE
-321 FLANEGRLVKPT
+321 FLGNEGRLVKPT
-333 GSSVNLPSII
+333 GSSVSLPSII

-358 ILAGGGMEIPVLI
+358 ILARRGREIPVLI
-371 SGSVLTDAGRKVQGI
+371 SGSVLTDTAKRVQGI
-386 VCVVHDITA
+386 VCVAHDITA
-395 RKKAEEEL
+395 RKAAEEEL

-411 QANAAKSSFLAN
+411 QANSAKSSFLAN

-441 LREEAEDLGQEDFV
+441 LREEAEDLGQGDFV

-485 MELYL
+485 MELYI

-507 PMVEKNGNHLE
+507 PMVEKNGNRLE
-518 VICPPEVQTSTTDV
+518 VICPPEVRSSNTDV
-532 TKLRQVLLNLLSNA
+532 TKLRQALLNLLSNA
-546 SKFTKEGK
+546 SKFTKEGTI
-554 VTFSVVREKRTDKE
+554 TFAVSREKRPDKE
-568 WLAFSVKDSGI
+568 WLEFSVRDSGI
-579 GMNEAQVSKL
+579 GMNEAQISKL

-620 MGGDITVQ
+620 MGGDITVE
-628 SESGKGSTFVVQIPV
+628 SEPGRGSTFFVRIPV
-643 DVVDPKK
+643 EVVDPKK
-650 VTLPVENES
+650 VTLQVEE
-659 DTTIV
+659 DPGATTV
-664 EGSSVLVI
+664 ERSSVLVI

-689 GVAVMTA
+689 GVSVMTA
-696 ASGEEGLDL
+696 ANGEEGLEL

-729 KTLKSDPE
+729 KTLKSDPD

-787 PVLVVEDDPAVREIV
+787 PVLVVEDDASVREII
-802 RRALSLEGLKVLEAA
+802 RRALSQEGLKVLEAA
-817 NGIEALARMAETPAE
+817 NGIEALARLEE
-832 PHPPRSDDARARWI
+832 SPPSLILLDLMMPELDGFGFIEELRRRDEWRKIPVVVLTAKDISSEDRARLEGFTTAVLVKKGQSPDGLI
-846 RIHRGGSPQRG
+846 REMRDLIQQATGSG
-857 VEPDTGG
+857 VS
-864 GADREGHLERRK
+864 A
-876 KAARGIHL
+876 
-884 CGAGQERTEPGRAD
+884 
-898 PRDEG
+898 
-903 PDPAGHRPWRVRLTP
+903 
-918 KHP
+918 

>member
-16 FVLTISTIILINF
+16 FVLTISTIIVINF
-29 RAAGRVEDELS
+29 RAAGRVEDELN

-47 PQFARITAT
+47 PQFSRITAT

-85 RALFLADLQGL
+85 RDLFLLDLENL
-96 EEVLPESSQKEVAL
+96 EQVLPESSREEVAL
-110 IRALFD
+110 IRAVFD
-116 DYYTQASLLIE
+116 DYYSQASQLIE

-133 EESEPAEALSQLND
+133 EETEPAEALSQLND
-147 KEVENLFQ
+147 EEVANLFQ
-155 EVARYKNQLESDLST
+155 EVARYKNQLESDLNT

-183 SRTVDEVRVRSQ
+183 SRTVEEVRVRSQ

-229 TREVAKGQFDAEIK
+229 TREVAAGQFDARIE

-255 TDSFRTMT
+255 TESFRTMT
-263 RSLKETTVSKSYVDN
+263 RSLKETTVSKSYVDD

-284 DALIVTDSKWKI
+284 DALIVTDSSWKI
-296 RTVNE
+296 RTANE
-301 AGLSLLRATEGDLL
+301 AALSLLGETEGALL
-315 GRSFLR
+315 GRSFLD
-321 FLANEGRLVKPT
+321 FLGNEGKLVKPT

-358 ILAGGGMEIPVLI
+358 VLAAGGREIPVLI
-371 SGSVLTDAGRKVQGI
+371 SGSVLTDATKRIQGI
-386 VCVVHDITA
+386 VCVAHDITM

-411 QANAAKSSFLAN
+411 QANSAKSSFLAN

-441 LREEAEDLGQEDFV
+441 LREEAEDLGQDDFV
-455 PDLKKIHSAG
+455 PDLTKIHSAG

-485 MELYL
+485 MELYI

-507 PMVEKNGNHLE
+507 PLVEKNGNRLE
-518 VICPPEVQTSTTDV
+518 VICPPEVESSNTDV

-546 SKFTKEGK
+546 SKFTKQGT
-554 VTFSVVREKRTDKE
+554 VTFSVAREKRPDKE
-568 WLAFSVKDSGI
+568 WLKFAVKDSGI
-579 GMNEAQVSKL
+579 GMNEAQLSKL

-620 MGGDITVQ
+620 MGGDIEVE
-628 SESGKGSTFVVQIPV
+628 SEPGKGSTFFVHIPV
-643 DVVDPKK
+643 EVIDPKK
-650 VTLPVENES
+650 VTLKVEEEAA
-659 DTTIV
+659 TIV

-689 GVAVMTA
+689 GVSVMTA
-696 ASGEEGLDL
+696 SSGEEGLEL

-729 KTLKSDPE
+729 KTLKADPE

-787 PVLVVEDDPAVREIV
+787 PVLVVEDDPSVREII

-817 NGIEALARMAETPAE
+817 NGIEALARLAES
-832 PHPPRSDDARARWI
+832 PPSLILLDLMMPQLDGFGFIEELRRNEEWNKIPVVVLTAKDISSDDRSRLEGFTSAVLIKKGQSPDALI
-846 RIHRGGSPQRG
+846 REMRDLIQQATGPG
-857 VEPDTGG
+857 VS
-864 GADREGHLERRK
+864 A
-876 KAARGIHL
+876 
-884 CGAGQERTEPGRAD
+884 
-898 PRDEG
+898 
-903 PDPAGHRPWRVRLTP
+903 
-918 KHP
+918 